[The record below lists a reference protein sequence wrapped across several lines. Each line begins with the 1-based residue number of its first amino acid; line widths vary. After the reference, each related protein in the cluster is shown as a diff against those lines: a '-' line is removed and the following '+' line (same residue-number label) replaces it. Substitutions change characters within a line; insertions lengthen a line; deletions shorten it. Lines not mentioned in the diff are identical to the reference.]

1 MEETRFKTDHSQHG
15 KDQKRTG
22 RLRISA
28 PKIILFV
35 LGCRKKKTKSIR
47 KEKRSINYSK
57 FFSPMGFRLFKAGTE
72 FLHIPFQYSSY
83 RGQQRA
89 NYLCNIAT
97 LSTLKP
103 LGIQRRGVSA
113 IPRRFFCLINHQDKS
128 SHIHT
133 WRRSGSSCAIP
144 KL

>member
-15 KDQKRTG
+15 KDKKRTG
-22 RLRISA
+22 TLRISA

-72 FLHIPFQYSSY
+72 FLHSRFNTVHIEVSKGPTTFVI
-83 RGQQRA
+83 QQ
-89 NYLCNIAT
+89 L
-97 LSTLKP
+97 
-103 LGIQRRGVSA
+103 
-113 IPRRFFCLINHQDKS
+113 
-128 SHIHT
+128 
-133 WRRSGSSCAIP
+133 
-144 KL
+144 

>member
-57 FFSPMGFRLFKAGTE
+57 FFSPVFQWGCGCLKRALNFYT
-72 FLHIPFQYSSY
+72 PFSIHFAARY
-83 RGQQRA
+83 R
-89 NYLCNIAT
+89 
-97 LSTLKP
+97 
-103 LGIQRRGVSA
+103 
-113 IPRRFFCLINHQDKS
+113 
-128 SHIHT
+128 
-133 WRRSGSSCAIP
+133 
-144 KL
+144 

>member
-1 MEETRFKTDHSQHG
+1 MECTIFSYHRAKPWFHLPFSGLVLGGRGCLNEILIFFHFLLKNEERNVLDMEETRFKTDHSQHG

-57 FFSPMGFRLFKAGTE
+57 FFSPVFQWGFGCLK
-72 FLHIPFQYSSY
+72 
-83 RGQQRA
+83 RA
-89 NYLCNIAT
+89 LNFYT
-97 LSTLKP
+97 PVS
-103 LGIQRRGVSA
+103 IQF
-113 IPRRFFCLINHQDKS
+113 I
-128 SHIHT
+128 
-133 WRRSGSSCAIP
+133 
-144 KL
+144 